1 NLFERSLAANET
13 QGTNAATL
21 SRLFCAPVAAVAM
34 MMATFGEAEEAQFD
48 IDAFLTAHVEGF
60 WRGWAVKP

>member
-1 NLFERSLAANET
+1 
-13 QGTNAATL
+13 
-21 SRLFCAPVAAVAM
+21 M

-48 IDAFLTAHVEGF
+48 VDAFLAAHVEGF